1 MKSIITKPILE
12 FQSFLD
18 YKEDILRF
26 KLDRWLLDTRIKEL
40 NNYDFSFIDLNS
52 VLLGDDLED
61 VSIVSP
67 KNKAITSSENFF
79 YTANVLSNHSPQLSS
94 SLFVDIGSGEF
105 SENYLNKNIIAVD
118 VYGNLVGRVVKE
130 SVSSNGALVQLIND
144 INSRVIV
151 SKKNIPNSTA
161 LLLPLSSDRF
171 ELLGNNNYNILKGDT
186 LYTSYKSDIYLKD
199 IPVCRVISIDNRNDN
214 NSFKKIMVELLA
226 DFKNLEYVFIVESD
240 LENNRV
246 KY

>member
-1 MKSIITKPILE
+1 MKSIIIKPILE

-52 VLLGDDLED
+52 VLSGDDLED

-67 KNKAITSSENFF
+67 KNKAITSSKNFF

>member
-1 MKSIITKPILE
+1 M
-12 FQSFLD
+12 
-18 YKEDILRF
+18 
-26 KLDRWLLDTRIKEL
+26 
-40 NNYDFSFIDLNS
+40 
-52 VLLGDDLED
+52 
-61 VSIVSP
+61 
-67 KNKAITSSENFF
+67 
-79 YTANVLSNHSPQLSS
+79 
-94 SLFVDIGSGEF
+94 
-105 SENYLNKNIIAVD
+105 
-118 VYGNLVGRVVKE
+118 YGNLVGRVVKE
-130 SVSSNGALVQLIND
+130 SVGSNGALVQLIND

-199 IPVCRVISIDNRNDN
+199 IPVCRVISVDNRNDN